1 MLKWQENFLAGE
13 SVKNPEKIKKKLNSG
28 KPVLGIYLLT
38 LAENPVNL
46 MDIIPAAMLIQKSF
60 YGICPK
66 IIGMAKGKE
75 EALEMVR
82 SLIDEMY
89 RETGTFPFS
98 CTCSGL
104 IVSALFFYAR
114 HTAGA
119 NSSEVWLCGA
129 ETK

>member
-13 SVKNPEKIKKKLNSG
+13 AVKDPEKIKKKLNSG

-38 LAENPVNL
+38 LSENPVNL

-89 RETGTFPFS
+89 RETGTF
-98 CTCSGL
+98 
-104 IVSALFFYAR
+104 A
-114 HTAGA
+114 TAEYIE
-119 NSSEVWLCGA
+119 NR
-129 ETK
+129 

>member
-13 SVKNPEKIKKKLNSG
+13 SVKDPEK
-28 KPVLGIYLLT
+28 
-38 LAENPVNL
+38 
-46 MDIIPAAMLIQKSF
+46 IQKSF

-89 RETGTFPFS
+89 RETGTF
-98 CTCSGL
+98 
-104 IVSALFFYAR
+104 A
-114 HTAGA
+114 TAEYIE
-119 NSSEVWLCGA
+119 NR
-129 ETK
+129 

>member
-13 SVKNPEKIKKKLNSG
+13 SVKDPEEIKKKLNSG
-28 KPVLGIYLLT
+28 KPVLGIY
-38 LAENPVNL
+38 PVNL

-89 RETGTFPFS
+89 RETGTF
-98 CTCSGL
+98 
-104 IVSALFFYAR
+104 A
-114 HTAGA
+114 TAEYIE
-119 NSSEVWLCGA
+119 NR
-129 ETK
+129 

>member
-13 SVKNPEKIKKKLNSG
+13 SVKDPEKIKKKLDAG
-28 KPVLGIYLLT
+28 KFVYDIYLLT
-38 LAENPVNL
+38 LSDNPDNL
-46 MDIIPAAMLIQKSF
+46 MDIIPAAMLLQKSF

-89 RETGTFPFS
+89 RETGTF
-98 CTCSGL
+98 
-104 IVSALFFYAR
+104 A
-114 HTAGA
+114 TAEYIE
-119 NSSEVWLCGA
+119 NR
-129 ETK
+129 

>member
-13 SVKNPEKIKKKLNSG
+13 SVKDPEKIKKKLNSG

-38 LAENPVNL
+38 L
-46 MDIIPAAMLIQKSF
+46 DIIPAAMLIQKSF

-89 RETGTFPFS
+89 RETGTF
-98 CTCSGL
+98 
-104 IVSALFFYAR
+104 A
-114 HTAGA
+114 TAEYIE
-119 NSSEVWLCGA
+119 NR
-129 ETK
+129 